1 MLCFEDAY
9 DKKQFMDK
17 KGADL
22 SNDYITMEGR
32 TLNLSNWITR
42 TRPVNAVGKRSCRDR
57 YESRGSRT
65 RDRRDMECDDRRDD
79 SRGSRGRD
87 NRRGNKRDGGRDDR
101 IDDSRGSRE
110 PRGPRKQEKVEE
122 RTRKRRSPSTTRR
135 DRSFEHMAQ
144 RSSSSYEHARPQQYA
159 DAPPMHME
167 YTHTARPPTGAS
179 LMGAQG

>member
-1 MLCFEDAY
+1 MLTFESAY
-9 DKKQFMDK
+9 DKEQFMDVK
-17 KGADL
+17 QGADL
-22 SNDYITMEGR
+22 VHDRITMENR
-32 TLNLSNWITR
+32 TLSLAHWIAR
-42 TRPVNAVGKRSCRDR
+42 KRPVNAVDKRSCRDR

-65 RDRRDMECDDRRDD
+65 RDDRREDRRDMGCDDRRDD

-135 DRSFEHMAQ
+135 DTSFEHMAQ
-144 RSSSSYEHARPQQYA
+144 RSSSSYELARP
-159 DAPPMHME
+159 PPVKTN